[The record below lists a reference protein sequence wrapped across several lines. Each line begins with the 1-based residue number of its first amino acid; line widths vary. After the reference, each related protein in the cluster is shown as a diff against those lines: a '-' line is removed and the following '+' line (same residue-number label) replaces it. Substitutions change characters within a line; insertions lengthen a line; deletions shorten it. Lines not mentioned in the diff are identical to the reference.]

1 MASHSADSQNWKG
14 GAVLIGFAP
23 LSDEDLLAIIF
34 IISSGSSSTPYFQP
48 ISIDEWGLGVC
59 WRVSYLVS

>member
-1 MASHSADSQNWKG
+1 M
-14 GAVLIGFAP
+14 LIGFAP

-48 ISIDEWGLGVC
+48 ISIDEWGSGVC
-59 WRVSYLVS
+59 WRISYLVS

>member
-1 MASHSADSQNWKG
+1 M
-14 GAVLIGFAP
+14 LIGFAP

-59 WRVSYLVS
+59 WRISYLVS